1 MKHAQHLPASPETE
15 SHRSGRRVAAAPRR
29 EPAPSAPR
37 SAIAR
42 NIQMART
49 IFNLSQEALGARCE
63 LHRTHISALER
74 EGLNAGIDTIDRV
87 AQAFG
92 VPAYVLMMPPP
103 EAQGA
108 LYRSYSERVEHF
120 AA

>member
-1 MKHAQHLPASPETE
+1 MKQT
-15 SHRSGRRVAAAPRR
+15 RRAAAVHEAEPIRSAHRIAPARR
-29 EPAPSAPR
+29 ELALNAPR

-108 LYRSYSERVEHF
+108 LYRSFADRVDL